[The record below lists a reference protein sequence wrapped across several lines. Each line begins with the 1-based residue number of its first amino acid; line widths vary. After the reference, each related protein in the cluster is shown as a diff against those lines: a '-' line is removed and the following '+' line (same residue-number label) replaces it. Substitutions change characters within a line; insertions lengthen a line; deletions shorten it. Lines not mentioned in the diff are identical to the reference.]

1 MRDVKIIDADE
12 AWAAVLRR
20 DRGTDGRFVT
30 GVLSTGIYC
39 RPSCAARHPKRA
51 NVCFFADGV
60 AARAA
65 GLRACQRCRPDDIAR
80 DVEGVAR
87 AVALIERAAVPP
99 TLAELAAEAGY
110 APHHFHRLFRK
121 QTGVTP
127 AAYARAMRARRME
140 AALRSEDRVTDAIYE
155 AGFSGPARFY
165 DEADRRLGMAP
176 STWRR
181 GGAGETIRWA
191 SANTSLGPIIVAATA
206 RGICRLTFGSAALLR
221 AEFPQATIE
230 PGGPEMM
237 ELVAQAVAVVEEPG
251 RAHDLPLDVRGTAFQ
266 EAIWRELSQI
276 PAGESVSYAALAARI
291 GRAGATRAAGTAC
304 GANPVPILIPCHRAR
319 RSDGSAGGYALGLEM
334 KAALLEREEG
344 TTRLL

>member
-1 MRDVKIIDADE
+1 
-12 AWAAVLRR
+12 
-20 DRGTDGRFVT
+20 
-30 GVLSTGIYC
+30 
-39 RPSCAARHPKRA
+39 
-51 NVCFFADGV
+51 
-60 AARAA
+60 
-65 GLRACQRCRPDDIAR
+65 
-80 DVEGVAR
+80 
-87 AVALIERAAVPP
+87 
-99 TLAELAAEAGY
+99 
-110 APHHFHRLFRK
+110 
-121 QTGVTP
+121 
-127 AAYARAMRARRME
+127 
-140 AALRSEDRVTDAIYE
+140 
-155 AGFSGPARFY
+155 
-165 DEADRRLGMAP
+165 
-176 STWRR
+176 
-181 GGAGETIRWA
+181 
-191 SANTSLGPIIVAATA
+191 
-206 RGICRLTFGSAALLR
+206 LLR